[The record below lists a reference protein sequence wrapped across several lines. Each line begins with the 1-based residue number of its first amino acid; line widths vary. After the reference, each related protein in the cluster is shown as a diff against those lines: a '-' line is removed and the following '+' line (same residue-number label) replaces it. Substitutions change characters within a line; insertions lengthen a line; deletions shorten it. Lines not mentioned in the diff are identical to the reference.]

1 MHCPQCGQQQISEI
15 VRFCSRCGFPMDGV
29 IHLLANN
36 GLMPAFHPPQTS
48 GEMSARKK
56 GVRQGLIL
64 LLTGILLVP
73 ILGVFA
79 SFTDARFIE
88 MLVAIAA
95 ILCFIGGPLRMLY
108 AGIFEEGAPK
118 WPQVGVAP
126 YMQARPLPQ
135 GVPARSALPPPTA
148 NPATGWGQPPRTG
161 ELVRPPS
168 VTEGTTRLLDKKE
181 QNNS

>member
-1 MHCPQCGQQQISEI
+1 
-15 VRFCSRCGFPMDGV
+15 MDGV
-29 IHLLANN
+29 SHLLVNN
-36 GLMPAFHPPQTS
+36 GILPTFEPVP
-48 GEMSARKK
+48 GNKEMSARKK

-64 LLTGILLVP
+64 LLSGILLVP

-79 SFTDARFIE
+79 SFTDARFME

-108 AGIFEEGAPK
+108 AAVFEEGAPK
-118 WPQVGVAP
+118 WPHVGVAP
-126 YMQARPLPQ
+126 YMQPMHLPHAA
-135 GVPARSALPPPTA
+135 PRSVLPPPSA
-148 NPATGWGQPPRTG
+148 NPATGWGQPSRTG

-181 QNNS
+181 QNNG